1 MDIFAYCIKIFAYK
15 NTALLL
21 VFAALCRFVAAPCG
35 NNLKKTLFFAQKNC
49 FFGSKKGFFSNYSA
63 MGQK

>member
-1 MDIFAYCIKIFAYK
+1 MDVFAYYIKTVAYK
-15 NTALLL
+15 NTALMF
-21 VFAALCRFVAAPCG
+21 VFAAPWRFI
-35 NNLKKTLFFAQKNC
+35 LKKNLFFTQKNC